1 MANEQI
7 IWDRLIKAIPNP
19 YGVAG
24 LIGNLQAESGLN
36 PQNMENSY
44 ERKLGFTD
52 VTYTNA
58 VNNGTYAN
66 FCTDRCGYGLAQW
79 TSQGRKQNLYQFAR
93 SKGKSID
100 DLEMQ
105 IDFLIS
111 ELKLSYSSVYRV
123 LTSAKSVQ
131 EASDVVLTKFEIPAD
146 QSQKVKNYRAGL
158 GQAIFDRFAS
168 NVSKK
173 VEYFPQYEENITRVL
188 DSMKIDSS
196 YNYREKIAK
205 ANGMT
210 NYSGTREQNIKM
222 LDLIKQGKL
231 IKP

>member
-1 MANEQI
+1 MNDRI

-24 LIGNLQAESGLN
+24 LMGNLQAESGLN

-44 ERKLGFTD
+44 EKKLGFND
-52 VTYTNA
+52 STYTNA
-58 VNNGTYAN
+58 VNNGTYSN

-79 TSQGRKQNLYQFAR
+79 TSQGRKQNLYQFAK

-105 IDFLIS
+105 IDFLIQ
-111 ELKLSYSSVYRV
+111 ELKTSYSLVYRTLV
-123 LTSAKSVQ
+123 NAKSIQ
-131 EASDVVLTKFEIPAD
+131 EASDIVLTRFEIPAD
-146 QSQKVKNYRAGL
+146 QSQKVKNYRASL
-158 GQAIFDRFAS
+158 GQVIFKNFAS
-168 NVSKK
+168 DIEKK
-173 VEYFPQYEENITRVL
+173 IEYFPKYEETITSVL
-188 DSMKIDSS
+188 NSMKIDSS
-196 YNYREKIAK
+196 YAYREKIAR
-205 ANGMT
+205 ANGMS
-210 NYSGTREQNIKM
+210 NYSGTREQNINM